1 MPIYEYQCASCGR
14 VLSFLV
20 RSVAGHKPPACPQCG
35 HKIMARVLSCF
46 AAIQGSRYA
55 AAEAAPSSLNHTPS
69 SIPPPPGGGDLPP
82 GMERLLSE
90 AEGMDQNDPRAMGR
104 FMRKMAAETGEP
116 MPEEMTEVVRRL
128 EAGEDPEKIEEQMG
142 DGLGDEAGG
151 PGAPGGADNT
161 LYEA

>member
-1 MPIYEYQCASCGR
+1 MPIYEYRCAGCGR
-14 VLSFLV
+14 VLNFLV
-20 RSVAGHKPPACPQCG
+20 RSIASHKPPACPKCG
-35 HKIMARVLSCF
+35 HANMQRVLSRF
-46 AAIQGSRYA
+46 AAIKGGKPSP
-55 AAEAAPSSLNHTPS
+55 AAPSSLNHPPS
-69 SIPPPPGGGDLPP
+69 AMPPPGGDDLPP

-104 FMRKMAAETGEP
+104 FMRQMAAESGEP
-116 MPEEMTEVVRRL
+116 MPEEMHEVVRRL

-151 PGAPGGADNT
+151 GLGAPGGADNT

>member
-1 MPIYEYQCASCGR
+1 MPIYEYQCASCRR

-20 RSVAGHKPPACPQCG
+20 RSVAGHKPPACPKCG
-35 HKIMARVLSCF
+35 HAKMARVLSRF
-46 AAIQGSRYA
+46 ATIQGGKHSA
-55 AAEAAPSSLNHTPS
+55 AGSAPSSINHPPS
-69 SIPPPPGGGDLPP
+69 SPPPSGGGEDLPP

-116 MPEEMTEVVRRL
+116 MPEEMHEVVRRL
-128 EAGEDPEKIEEQMG
+128 EAGEDPEKIEEQ
-142 DGLGDEAGG
+142 LGDLPGDETGG
-151 PGAPGGADNT
+151 GPGGADNT

>member
-1 MPIYEYQCASCGR
+1 MPIYEYQCASCRR

-20 RSVAGHKPPACPQCG
+20 RSVAGHKPPACPKCG
-35 HKIMARVLSCF
+35 HKKMARVLSRF
-46 AAIQGSRYA
+46 AAIQGGRPSH
-55 AAEAAPSSLNHTPS
+55 AEPSTINHPPSSQ
-69 SIPPPPGGGDLPP
+69 PPPGGGEDFPP

-116 MPEEMTEVVRRL
+116 MPEEMHEVVRRL

-142 DGLGDEAGG
+142 DLPGDEAGG
-151 PGAPGGADNT
+151 PGAPGAADNT